1 MVVAIRES
9 LEVSATLDRVWDIVA
24 DVDDDPK
31 YWPNLHTVDNI
42 SKDGGVIEREVTVGF
57 RKSKS
62 RQTILLNPKKSVE
75 ITMTEGPVKGTRVV
89 TLIPLDAD
97 NNNNK
102 TNIDISWNID
112 LSNIPILGRS
122 IVKNN
127 LANDTKEALSRI
139 AKVVE

>member
-1 MVVAIRES
+1 
-9 LEVSATLDRVWDIVA
+9 
-24 DVDDDPK
+24 
-31 YWPNLHTVDNI
+31 
-42 SKDGGVIEREVTVGF
+42 
-57 RKSKS
+57 
-62 RQTILLNPKKSVE
+62 
-75 ITMTEGPVKGTRVV
+75 MTEGPVKGTRVV
-89 TLIPLDAD
+89 TLIPVNDD
-97 NNNNK
+97 NNKNK

>member
-1 MVVAIRES
+1 M
-9 LEVSATLDRVWDIVA
+9 
-24 DVDDDPK
+24 
-31 YWPNLHTVDNI
+31 N
-42 SKDGGVIEREVTVGF
+42 G
-57 RKSKS
+57 
-62 RQTILLNPKKSVE
+62 
-75 ITMTEGPVKGTRVV
+75 
-89 TLIPLDAD
+89 D
-97 NNNNK
+97 NNKNK

>member
-1 MVVAIRES
+1 
-9 LEVSATLDRVWDIVA
+9 
-24 DVDDDPK
+24 
-31 YWPNLHTVDNI
+31 
-42 SKDGGVIEREVTVGF
+42 
-57 RKSKS
+57 
-62 RQTILLNPKKSVE
+62 
-75 ITMTEGPVKGTRVV
+75 MTEGPVKGTRVV
-89 TLIPLDAD
+89 TLIPVNGD
-97 NNNNK
+97 NNKNK

>member
-1 MVVAIRES
+1 
-9 LEVSATLDRVWDIVA
+9 L
-24 DVDDDPK
+24 
-31 YWPNLHTVDNI
+31 
-42 SKDGGVIEREVTVGF
+42 

-75 ITMTEGPVKGTRVV
+75 MTMTEGPVNSTRVI

-102 TNIDISWNID
+102 TMIDISWNIE
-112 LSNIPILGRS
+112 LSSVPILGRS

>member
-1 MVVAIRES
+1 
-9 LEVSATLDRVWDIVA
+9 
-24 DVDDDPK
+24 
-31 YWPNLHTVDNI
+31 
-42 SKDGGVIEREVTVGF
+42 
-57 RKSKS
+57 
-62 RQTILLNPKKSVE
+62 
-75 ITMTEGPVKGTRVV
+75 MTEGPVKGTRVV